1 MYPIRHYGSYMTTT
15 QAAGASAADA
25 EIADRIT
32 NALIVKNISARSVSD
47 ETGISYPTLR
57 RSLKGGRS
65 LSFEEFHK
73 IAGVIGVNP
82 SSLLP
87 DSLANRNAA

>member
-1 MYPIRHYGSYMTTT
+1 MTTSPNGIT
-15 QAAGASAADA
+15 ADK

-32 NALIVKNISARSVSD
+32 NAIIVKNLNVKAISD

-65 LSFEEFHK
+65 FT
-73 IAGVIGVNP
+73 IAELERIANAINIP
-82 SSLLP
+82 TSALLP
-87 DSLANRNAA
+87 EYLTRTAA

>member
-1 MYPIRHYGSYMTTT
+1 MTTSPH
-15 QAAGASAADA
+15 GLNADK

-32 NALIVKNISARSVSD
+32 NAIIVKNMNVKAISD

-65 LSFEEFHK
+65 FTFAEFCRISEALS
-73 IAGVIGVNP
+73 IQP
-82 SSLLP
+82 SALLP
-87 DSLANRNAA
+87 DNLTARSAA

>member
-1 MYPIRHYGSYMTTT
+1 MTTSPN
-15 QAAGASAADA
+15 GATADK

-32 NALIVKNISARSVSD
+32 NAIIVKNLNVKAISD

-65 LSFEEFHK
+65 FT
-73 IAGVIGVNP
+73 IAELHSIASAINIQP
-82 SSLLP
+82 SMLLP
-87 DSLANRNAA
+87 DSLTRSAA

>member
-1 MYPIRHYGSYMTTT
+1 MTTSPN
-15 QAAGASAADA
+15 GATADK

-32 NALIVKNISARSVSD
+32 NAIIVKNLNVKAISD

-65 LSFEEFHK
+65 FTFAEFHR
-73 IAGVIGVNP
+73 IADAIHVPP
-82 SSLLP
+82 SALLP
-87 DSLANRNAA
+87 DSLTRAA

>member
-1 MYPIRHYGSYMTTT
+1 MTTT

-25 EIADRIT
+25 EIASRIT
-32 NALIVKNISARSVSD
+32 NALIVKNISARHVSD
-47 ETGISYPTLR
+47 QTGISYPTLR

-65 LSFEEFHK
+65 LTFLEFHK
-73 IAGVIGVNP
+73 ICGVIGVPP

-87 DSLANRNAA
+87 DSLADRSAA